1 MNEILKNWIEIKL
14 ERICSRITKG
24 GTPTTY
30 GYAFQKE
37 GINFIKVENLNKGA
51 VDLRSIS
58 DFISQEAHD
67 FQKKSQLQEGDLL
80 FSIAGTIGETCIVR
94 KEVLPANTNQALA
107 IIQGFDRVLLPNF
120 LKFQLDSFVARKV
133 TSKARGGAMNNVSL
147 GDLKN
152 LDVLIPPKPEQRA
165 IVAKIEQLFSE
176 LDNGIANLKTAKDK
190 LEIYRQAVL
199 KKAFEGELTKEWRE
213 EQSDLPTADELLEE
227 IKEERLKH
235 YENQLTEWEE
245 TVVKWEVNGKHGKRP
260 SKPKKFKPIRKW
272 SDDEIKSLDSIPNEW
287 KWVRIVETVFDTND
301 DIVDGPFGS
310 NLKNSDFSED
320 GTVPVIGISN
330 IDEGFKT
337 KIRYVTE
344 EKFQTISRSAVYPG
358 NIIVAKIG
366 SSYGKTGI
374 YPEWMPVGLIPANLL
389 RIKPSDFYH
398 RELMVLYLQSL
409 VFKRKLDRIMKSTAQ
424 PAFNVSAF
432 KDLAIPFMSKGEQ
445 LQLKNEIESRLSVC
459 DNILA
464 NIEEGLEKSEALR
477 QSILKKAFEGK
488 LLSEEELEA
497 CRKVPDWEPAEKLL
511 ERIKNQKEVTA

>member
-1 MNEILKNWIEIKL
+1 MNEVLKNWIEIKL

-37 GINFIKVENLNKGA
+37 GINFIKVENLNKGT

-80 FSIAGTIGETCIVR
+80 FSIAGTIGETCIVK
-94 KEVLPANTNQALA
+94 KEILPANTNQALA

-176 LDNGIANLKTAKDK
+176 LDNGIANLKAAKEK

-213 EQSDLPTADELLEE
+213 QNPYSEKDLVELLEYIE
-227 IKEERLKH
+227 DFNANKSGLDIPRRLPPIDLLDLHELPYGWIWQESHKVCSSVRDGTH
-235 YENQLTEWEE
+235 DTPKYVDEGVPLVT
-245 TVVKWEVNGKHGKRP
+245 
-260 SKPKKFKPIRKW
+260 SK
-272 SDDEIKSLDSIPNEW
+272 
-287 KWVRIVETVFDTND
+287 
-301 DIVDGPFGS
+301 
-310 NLKNSDFSED
+310 NLKGGVIDMDNVDLISESDH
-320 GTVPVIGISN
+320 
-330 IDEGFKT
+330 
-337 KIRYVTE
+337 E
-344 EKFQTISRSAVYPG
+344 EICRRSAVDENDILYGMIGTIG
-358 NIIVAKIG
+358 NPVIVKETNAFSIKN
-366 SSYGKTGI
+366 
-374 YPEWMPVGLIPANLL
+374 VGLFKKNEILLVPKYFQYYLSSWVVEHIMRQKELIRGTTQKFVALGGLRVLPIPLPS
-389 RIKPSDFYH
+389 IK
-398 RELMVLYLQSL
+398 
-409 VFKRKLDRIMKSTAQ
+409 
-424 PAFNVSAF
+424 
-432 KDLAIPFMSKGEQ
+432 EQ
-445 LQLKNEIESRLSVC
+445 EQIIYEIESRLSVC

-477 QSILKKAFEGK
+477 QSILKQAFEGK
-488 LLSEEELEA
+488 LLSGEELEA
-497 CRKVPDWEPAEKLL
+497 CRQEPDWEPAEKLL
-511 ERIKNQKEVTA
+511 ERVKNQKEVTA